1 MVTKIIKK
9 KVNHSQNC
17 EIRKRPMKDLKVKL
31 HSPWYEI
38 DVDWFD
44 DIIVFKFGIQWNLP

>member
-38 DVDWFD
+38 DVVHKN
-44 DIIVFKFGIQWNLP
+44 I